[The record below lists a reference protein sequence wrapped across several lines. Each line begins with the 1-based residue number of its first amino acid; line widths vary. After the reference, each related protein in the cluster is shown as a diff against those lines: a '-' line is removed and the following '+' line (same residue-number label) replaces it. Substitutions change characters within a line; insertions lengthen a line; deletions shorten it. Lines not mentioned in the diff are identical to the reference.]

1 MRNFICFLLIVLSAV
16 VCSTVENQPQIVAVD
31 VCFNDGTIPLYTTID
46 CRAEGYDI
54 DQVLTNLQMWAYD
67 DPSVSDM
74 IIEVNG
80 RRVWSFEIQQE

>member
-16 VCSTVENQPQIVAVD
+16 SCSTVEDQPQIIAIEVY
-31 VCFNDGTIPLYTTID
+31 FNDGTLPVFNTINCKEEELD
-46 CRAEGYDI
+46 LSE
-54 DQVLTNLQMWAYD
+54 VVSSLQLWAYD

-80 RRVWSFEIQQE
+80 RRVWSFKI

>member
-16 VCSTVENQPQIVAVD
+16 GCSTVENQPQIVAVD
-31 VCFNDGTIPLYTTID
+31 VCFKDGTMPLYTTID

-54 DQVLTNLQMWAYD
+54 DQVLTSLQMWAYD

-80 RRVWSFEIQQE
+80 RRVWSFKI

>member
-16 VCSTVENQPQIVAVD
+16 GCSTIEDQPQIVAVD
-31 VCFNDGTIPLYTTID
+31 VYFNDGTMPLYTTID

-54 DQVLTNLQMWAYD
+54 DQVLTSLQMWAYD

-74 IIEVNG
+74 IIEING
-80 RRVWSFEIQQE
+80 RKVWSFKIQQ